1 MTHLAL
7 LTEDLSAVAMNRPG
21 MDEIIAVYPE
31 LQIGS
36 VVHDDSLSDWPR
48 VVLVHDTP
56 EPATAWGELAIET
69 VPVNDA
75 GTWWQAWTIESITLA
90 QAKQQLGQMVISIY
104 WSRML
109 APPPVAEFQ
118 AAGMSFIPVMQA
130 RQTRWNDDVADVAA
144 RIQAATT
151 IAQAHAIYQEL
162 EALA

>member
-1 MTHLAL
+1 MVHLAL

-48 VVLVHDTP
+48 VVLVHDAP
-56 EPATAWGELAIET
+56 APATAWGERAVEST
-69 VPVNDA
+69 PVNDA
-75 GTWWQAWTIESITLA
+75 GTWRQAWAIEGITLA
-90 QAKQQLGQMVISIY
+90 QAKQQLGQMVIDIY
-104 WSRML
+104 WRRML
-109 APPPVAEFQ
+109 APPTVAEFQ
-118 AAGMSFIPVMQA
+118 AAGMSFIPVIQA
-130 RQTRWNDDVADVAA
+130 RQTRWNAAVADVAA

-151 IAQAHAIYQEL
+151 IAAAYVIYQEL